1 MRSFSAS
8 VSIINTFCNN
18 FQELFSKKQFAVFK
32 SFVYALI
39 NEYKRVN
46 LSSIA
51 KILDVDYE
59 KLQYFFSDSQWD
71 YQELNDKRINLL
83 KAQRTTGFSKDG
95 IVVID
100 DTGTLKPYA
109 AKTDGVKYQHCPV
122 LGEKAKCN
130 ISVGSCFAV
139 HNRYI
144 PLNNKFYKT
153 QDEFLL
159 GKEDP
164 EFKSKLDLAIG
175 LIDDA
180 CNKQI
185 PFRYVVFDS
194 WYSASDVLNF
204 VENKGLKFITEIP
217 SDRKFYFRNPE
228 SKKGYFMQRDEL
240 VALIR
245 KHLWHK
251 VRVFKHKD
259 EQLCV
264 YSFKSRLK
272 RTHFPI
278 QVFVALGKLS
288 YKDNRDVRIIISND
302 LKLSSKRAVLTY
314 LERWAIERLFR
325 ELKDSFYFDHYQVR
339 HKPKIMPALSADR
352 RYWMMVILAWSL
364 VYWIKQNGYLY
375 RSISSSLKNRSIN
388 ECKQVLLKLIIFSSY
403 EILRKN
409 GQFYANDFIK
419 KRVKKK
425 RKK

>member
-1 MRSFSAS
+1 MSHFSAS

-18 FQELFSKKQFAVFK
+18 FKELFSKKQFAVFK
-32 SFVYALI
+32 SFVYALM
-39 NEYKRVN
+39 NEYKRAN

-51 KILDVDYE
+51 TTLDVDYE
-59 KLQYFFSDSQWD
+59 QLQYFFSDSQWD
-71 YQELNDKRINLL
+71 YQALNEKRINLL
-83 KAQRTTGFSKDG
+83 KSQRTTGFSKNG
-95 IVVID
+95 LLIID

-109 AKTDGVKYQHCPV
+109 AKTEGVKYQHCPV
-122 LGEKAKCN
+122 VGNNAKCN

-139 HNRYI
+139 NDRYI

-164 EFKSKLDLAIG
+164 EFKSKLDLAKE
-175 LIDDA
+175 LIAEADE
-180 CNKQI
+180 KQI

-194 WYSASDVLNF
+194 WYSAGDVLNF
-204 VENKGLKFITEIP
+204 IEERGLKFISEIK
-217 SDRKFYFRNPE
+217 SDRKAYFRNPE
-228 SKKGYFMQRDEL
+228 AEKSYFMKQDEL
-240 VALIR
+240 VRLIR

-251 VRVFKHKD
+251 VRVFGHRD

-272 RTHFPI
+272 KTHFPVK
-278 QVFVALGKLS
+278 VFVVMGKLS
-288 YKDNRDVRIIISND
+288 CKDNRDVRIIISND
-302 LKLSSKRAVLTY
+302 LGLSCKEAVTTY
-314 LERWAIERLFR
+314 FERWAIERLFR

-339 HKPKIMPALSADR
+339 HKLKIM
-352 RYWMMVILAWSL
+352 RYWMMVIVAWSL

-375 RSISSSLKNRSIN
+375 RSISSSLKNCSIN

-403 EILRKN
+403 ESLRKN

-419 KRVKKK
+419 KRSKKK